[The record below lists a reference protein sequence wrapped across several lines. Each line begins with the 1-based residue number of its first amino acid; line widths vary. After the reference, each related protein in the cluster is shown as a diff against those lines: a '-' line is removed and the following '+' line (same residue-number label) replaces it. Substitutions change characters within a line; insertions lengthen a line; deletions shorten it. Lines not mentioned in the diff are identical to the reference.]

1 MAQKLAIFFKH
12 CWSAPLMDAV
22 ALGKSEDNF
31 LEFSALTVTA
41 KLFSMQKHNAH
52 RQHAKDVEFGS
63 LIPFKALRLQ
73 HGIQKN

>member
-1 MAQKLAIFFKH
+1 
-12 CWSAPLMDAV
+12 MDAV

-31 LEFSALTVTA
+31 LEFSALTVSALTVTA

-63 LIPFKALRLQ
+63 LIPFKAPRLQ
-73 HGIQKN
+73 HGIQKNLNSPAH